1 MTMFDKIMHTKKG
14 FILGANMLPSTFIV
28 HCTRKFWWTMVVD
41 ELLSIAPNNTI
52 INSITDTNEYEVK
65 TLLFSIVF
73 CLLVYDLL

>member
-1 MTMFDKIMHTKKG
+1 
-14 FILGANMLPSTFIV
+14 
-28 HCTRKFWWTMVVD
+28 MVVD

-52 INSITDTNEYEVK
+52 TNSITDTNEYEVK